1 MPSENAIIERAETYL
16 RKLSCGVNPLTGEL
30 LPDGDACKQER
41 ISKCLAYVASL
52 LQKQLDHSDI
62 AGHDTGDTATATNT
76 KTAAKAAKAD
86 KKAAKKQ
93 MVPLAIDGEMIS
105 RYKFFDYPVSISRVV
120 RNINDLLPRDV
131 YMNHLLYADVANFL
145 VQEGILSRQAA
156 GDGEANLPTAL
167 GESYGFEKTEAD
179 LRGHHNIFT
188 QCWQKAQQYIL
199 DNIQKCVELANE
211 RFAKKNEKAADNGA
225 NGGINAGT
233 NGAGQ
238 DDEKP
243 ARKERPKFALTAEQ
257 IANYPT
263 DTTPVPVSEIARR
276 LNALIDPASNME
288 RIYYKVIRDWYAAEG
303 YLEMRKLAEGK
314 VAFLPTAKGDGAGL
328 MVESRTGIDGNL
340 FDVVVYDTN
349 AQKIFLDHL
358 LATEG

>member
-199 DNIQKCVELANE
+199 DNIQKCVDLANE
-211 RFAKKNEKAADNGA
+211 RFANKNEQAAGSDDD
-225 NGGINAGT
+225 AG
-233 NGAGQ
+233 
-238 DDEKP
+238 EKP
-243 ARKERPKFALTAEQ
+243 ARKERPKFNLTAEQ

-263 DTTPVPVSEIARR
+263 DVTPVPVSEIARR

-288 RIYYKVIRDWYAAEG
+288 RIYYKVIRDWYAEEG
-303 YLEMRKLAEGK
+303 YLEMRKLNDGK
-314 VAFLPTAKGDGAGL
+314 VAFLPTAKGDAAGL
-328 MVESRTGIDGNL
+328 LVESRTGIDGNL

>member
-30 LPDGDACKQER
+30 LPEGDACKQER

-62 AGHDTGDTATATNT
+62 AGQDSTQAATTAKFGKPA
-76 KTAAKAAKAD
+76 KSEKAEKKAAKA
-86 KKAAKKQ
+86 Q
-93 MVPLAIDGEMIS
+93 MVPLAIDSEMLS
-105 RYKFFDYPVSISRVV
+105 RYRFFDYPVSISRVV
-120 RNINDLLPRDV
+120 RNINELLPRDV

-145 VQEGILSRQAA
+145 VQEGILSRQATD
-156 GDGEANLPTAL
+156 DGKEANLPTPH
-167 GESYGFEKTEAD
+167 GESFGFEKTEGD
-179 LRGHHNIFT
+179 IRGHHNVFT

-199 DNIQKCVELANE
+199 DNIQKCVALANE
-211 RFAKKNEKAADNGA
+211 RFANRNEKASGADEQEG
-225 NGGINAGT
+225 
-233 NGAGQ
+233 
-238 DDEKP
+238 EKP
-243 ARKERPKFALTAEQ
+243 ARQERPKFHLTAEQ

-263 DTTPVPVSEIARR
+263 DVTPVPVSEIARR

-288 RIYYKVIRDWYAAEG
+288 RIYYKVIRDWYAEEG
-303 YLEMRKLAEGK
+303 YLEMRKLNDGK

-358 LATEG
+358 LATPE

>member
-30 LPDGDACKQER
+30 LPEGDACKQER

-62 AGHDTGDTATATNT
+62 AEQSAAQAAATAS
-76 KTAAKAAKAD
+76 KPAKAE
-86 KKAAKKQ
+86 KKVAKKQ
-93 MVPLAIDGEMIS
+93 MVPLAIDSEMLT
-105 RYKFFDYPVSISRVV
+105 RYRFFDTPVSISRVV
-120 RNINDLLPRDV
+120 RNINELLPRDV

-145 VQEGILSRQAA
+145 VQEGILSRQTAE
-156 GDGEANLPTAL
+156 GGQEANLPTAL

-199 DNIQKCVELANE
+199 DNIQKCVALANE
-211 RFAKKNEKAADNGA
+211 RFANKKERAAGSDED
-225 NGGINAGT
+225 AG
-233 NGAGQ
+233 
-238 DDEKP
+238 EKP
-243 ARKERPKFALTAEQ
+243 ARKERPKFNLTAEQ

-288 RIYYKVIRDWYAAEG
+288 RIYYKVIRDWYAEEG
-303 YLEMRKLAEGK
+303 YLEMRKLSDGK
-314 VAFLPTAKGDGAGL
+314 VAFLPTAKGDAAGL
-328 MVESRTGIDGNL
+328 LVESRTGIDGNL

-358 LATEG
+358 QA